1 MKFIQGHQ
9 PEDVDVDLGL
19 SQNFISSDF
28 CFLLLDLNMWTVKPL
43 RAASELYKR
52 S

>member
-19 SQNFISSDF
+19 SHNFISSDF
-28 CFLLLDLNMWTVKPL
+28 LFFFC
-43 RAASELYKR
+43 
-52 S
+52 